1 MMRHPVPQRHIQY
14 NHVLARRHA
23 EPEPEP
29 EPYPTPLC
37 TDFSPQERRG
47 ASGHI

>member
-23 EPEPEP
+23 EPEP
-29 EPYPTPLC
+29 YPTPPC